1 MTRNQ
6 LLTKILAD
14 SQTQIE
20 EYDFLLK
27 KQHLLD
33 KNRETLEKL
42 ELSITTML
50 ASNTQNQV
58 VHIRNLIE
66 LFSAQTAI
74 TLNQLAINRQIAAIN
89 QAQGHSL

>member
-1 MTRNQ
+1 
-6 LLTKILAD
+6 
-14 SQTQIE
+14 
-20 EYDFLLK
+20 
-27 KQHLLD
+27 
-33 KNRETLEKL
+33 
-42 ELSITTML
+42 ML

-66 LFSAQTAI
+66 LFSAQTTI